1 VLGLRGEA
9 GQQGGLGLL
18 YVIGLG
24 VGRVV
29 VIVVAVVAVGV
40 AFETWKKRKK
50 IWSPFSFKFELK
62 NVATTTWGP
71 LVGRHDIRHNDIPHN
86 ET

>member
-1 VLGLRGEA
+1 MLGLRGEA

-40 AFETWKKRKK
+40 AFET
-50 IWSPFSFKFELK
+50 
-62 NVATTTWGP
+62 
-71 LVGRHDIRHNDIPHN
+71 
-86 ET
+86 